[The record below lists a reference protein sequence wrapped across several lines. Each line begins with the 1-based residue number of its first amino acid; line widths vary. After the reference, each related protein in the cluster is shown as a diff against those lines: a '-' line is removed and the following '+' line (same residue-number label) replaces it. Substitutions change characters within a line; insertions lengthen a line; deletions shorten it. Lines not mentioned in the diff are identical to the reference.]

1 VAFAVSH
8 RTNRCGFAGKREVT
22 RSGNR
27 RHHAKICSAMTV
39 EKFGIENPEKI
50 DVVSLA
56 PDGDYIVLA
65 IAQTTDWD
73 GSDRL
78 LLALQAKWKS
88 YLAFAVDGQLRR
100 LYPQYAHLPW
110 KILLS
115 CQTEPDD
122 RTKEFVRRA
131 DSATRAEGGEFLIHR
146 QGLTS
151 P

>member
-1 VAFAVSH
+1 
-8 RTNRCGFAGKREVT
+8 
-22 RSGNR
+22 
-27 RHHAKICSAMTV
+27 MTD
-39 EKFGIENPEKI
+39 EKFGIENPDKI

-56 PDGDYIVLA
+56 TGGDYIVLG
-65 IAQTTDWD
+65 IAQTADWD

-100 LYPQYAHLPW
+100 MYPEYAHLPW

-131 DSATRAEGGEFLIHR
+131 DSTTRSEGGEFLIHR
-146 QGLTS
+146 QRKT
-151 P
+151 

>member
-1 VAFAVSH
+1 VCKDLLSAV
-8 RTNRCGFAGKREVT
+8 TG
-22 RSGNR
+22 
-27 RHHAKICSAMTV
+27 

-50 DVVSLA
+50 DVVGLS
-56 PDGDYIVLA
+56 PGGDCVWLL
-65 IAQTTDWD
+65 IAQTTEWD

-88 YLAFAVDGQLRR
+88 YLAFAADGQLRR
-100 LYPQYAHLPW
+100 MYPEYVHLPW

-115 CQTEPDD
+115 CQTEPDV

-131 DSATRAEGGEFLIHR
+131 DAATRAEGGEFLIHR
-146 QGLTS
+146 QGQTG